1 MSKAVKIVFN
11 MKVSSANF
19 DWLQF
24 NMTIMKLQN
33 VLLALIISSS
43 LLNPSLS
50 LSQDFPVPIPAPV
63 TGLEIMNVSDSEKKL
78 DFHTERITQFEQL
91 AVGEAIVEYS
101 TLPLYNLYDYQSN
114 GVPMQ
119 ICQDPLTP
127 DNVHVSVM
135 YSTDPSLSTKTCAY
149 IFSNDRGA
157 TWNFIGD
164 VPGVGNS
171 GFPAVSLNSNGAFVI
186 ANQIYTSWV
195 PVRTSI
201 HYDQGAGFGVFTA
214 LDPPRANPLPEF
226 WPRVLSTYSGRIVFG
241 TSIGI
246 SSNDIRRAFTNVVI
260 NQNPPGNFSGYS
272 SYVGNYAEGYAF
284 AIAPNGSIGHAYIGY
299 DFDDPYDVFYRSS
312 TDDGLTWN
320 TTTKIW
326 DWDEETNQLGCL
338 RGVSLVFGNNN
349 QPFVAFNTSKLTRSE
364 FFPRLSSQIRV
375 WCPGL
380 NSGVPMLVADSTKV
394 PFYPN
399 TGNVSDAFLPLCR
412 PTIGRA
418 SFHNNIFVAFN
429 ATTEQTGADTSRY
442 YSVWISYNFGDYWPP
457 PERITPA
464 TPLRDWRFPSMS
476 PASNTSGFTTKVQMV
491 CQADSLAGTHV
502 TGSPIGRGEFV
513 SVRYNFSIISGTSSE
528 TIRQKKPDLHQN
540 HPNPFNPVTS
550 ITFDIYDDSKVRL
563 VVNDMLGREVIR
575 LVNDEFKTAGSYSYD
590 FNATYLSS
598 GIYFYRLVV
607 SGANSL
613 ETGELSATRKMIV
626 VR

>member
-1 MSKAVKIVFN
+1 MKIQIVF
-11 MKVSSANF
+11 S
-19 DWLQF
+19 
-24 NMTIMKLQN
+24 
-33 VLLALIISSS
+33 ALIISFS

-50 LSQDFPVPIPAPV
+50 ASQDFPVPIPAPV
-63 TGLEIMNVSDSEKKL
+63 TGLEIINARDSEM
-78 DFHTERITQFEQL
+78 DPNFHTERRTHFEPM
-91 AVGEAIVEYS
+91 VTDNVYIEYS
-101 TLPLYNLYDYQSN
+101 TLPFYTYYDFQSN

-119 ICQDPLTP
+119 ICQDQLTP
-127 DNVHVSVM
+127 ENVHVSVT
-135 YSTDPSLSTKTCAY
+135 YSTDPGLSTKKCGY
-149 IFSNDRGA
+149 IFSNDRGS
-157 TWNFIGD
+157 TWYFIGD
-164 VPGVGNS
+164 VPGIGNS
-171 GFPAVSLNSNGAFVI
+171 VFPAVSLKSNGALVI
-186 ANQIYTSWV
+186 ANQSYTSWD

-201 HYDQGAGFGVFTA
+201 HYDQGPGFGVFTP
-214 LDPPRANPLPEF
+214 LDPPAGNPLHEL
-226 WPRVLSTYSGRIVFG
+226 WPRVQTTYSERMVFG
-241 TSIGI
+241 ASIGI
-246 SSNDIRRAFTNVVI
+246 SPGDIPRAFTNVVL

-272 SYVGNYAEGYAF
+272 PYVGNYAEGYAF
-284 AIAPNGSIGHAYIGY
+284 ALAPNGSIGHAYIGY

-320 TTTKIW
+320 SPTKIW

-338 RGVSLVFGNNN
+338 RGVSMVFGNNN
-349 QPFVAFNTSKLTRSE
+349 QPFVAFNTSKLTRNE

-380 NSGVPMLVADSTKV
+380 NSGIPMLVADSTRV

-429 ATTEQTGADTSRY
+429 ATTAQTGADTSRY
-442 YSVWISYNFGDYWPP
+442 YSVWFSYNSGSYWPS

-464 TPLRDWRFPSMS
+464 LPLRDWRFPSMS
-476 PASNTSGFTTKVQMV
+476 PVSNTTGLTTKVQMI

-502 TGSPIGRGEFV
+502 TGSPISRGEFV

-528 TIRQKKPDLHQN
+528 TFHPKNPDLHQN
-540 HPNPFNPVTS
+540 HPNPFNPVTN

-563 VVNDMLGREVIR
+563 VVYDMLGKEVMR
-575 LVNDEFKTAGSYSYD
+575 LVNDELKTAGNYSYH
-590 FNATYLSS
+590 FNASDLSS

-607 SGANSL
+607 SGVNSL

>member
-1 MSKAVKIVFN
+1 MLKAVKIVFN

-24 NMTIMKLQN
+24 NTTIMKLQN
-33 VLLALIISSS
+33 VLLALIISCS
-43 LLNPSLS
+43 LLNSSPSI
-50 LSQDFPVPIPAPV
+50 SQDFPVPIPAPV
-63 TGLEIMNVSDSEKKL
+63 TGLEIMNVKDSEKDL
-78 DFHTERITQFEQL
+78 NFNNERRTHFEQME
-91 AVGEAIVEYS
+91 VGDAIVEYS
-101 TLPLYNLYDYQSN
+101 TLPLYNFYDYQSN

-119 ICQDPLTP
+119 ICQDPITP

-135 YSTDPSLSTKTCAY
+135 YSTNPDLSTKTCAY
-149 IFSNDRGA
+149 IFSNDRGT

-171 GFPAVSLNSNGAFVI
+171 GFPAVSLNPNGAFVI

-214 LDPPRANPLPEF
+214 LDPPRANPLPEL
-226 WPRVLSTYSGRIVFG
+226 WPRVQTTYSGRMVFG
-241 TSIGI
+241 TSIGM
-246 SSNDIRRAFTNVVI
+246 SPSDIPRAFTNVVLS
-260 NQNPPGNFSGYS
+260 QNPPGNFSGYS
-272 SYVGNYAEGYAF
+272 PYVGNSAEGYAF
-284 AIAPNGSIGHAYIGY
+284 ALAPNGSIGHAYIGY

-418 SFHNNIFVAFN
+418 SFHSNIFVAFN
-429 ATTEQTGADTSRY
+429 ATTAQTGADTSRY
-442 YSVWISYNFGDYWPP
+442 YSVWFSWFTGYSWFP

-464 TPLRDWRFPSMS
+464 LPLRDWRFPSMS
-476 PASNTSGFTTKVQMV
+476 PVSNTSGLTTKVQMV
-491 CQADSLAGTHV
+491 CQSDSLAGTHV

-513 SVRYNFSIISGTSSE
+513 SVRYNFSIISGSSSE
-528 TIRQKKPDLHQN
+528 TIRAKNPYLHQN
-540 HPNPFNPVTS
+540 HPNPFNPETS
-550 ITFDIYDDSKVRL
+550 ISFDIYNDSRVRL
-563 VVNDMLGREVIR
+563 VIYDMLGREVMR

-590 FNATYLSS
+590 FNATDLSS

-607 SGANSL
+607 NGANPL
-613 ETGELSATRKMIV
+613 ETGEVSATRKMIV